1 MWSGVRLN
9 NQVLLKKNKNKTE
22 VLFNTFFGINVSKP
36 LLEQAQTKIDTC
48 FTPYKTHSQQ
58 QREAMETYTLI
69 STDKKYGFEE
79 FLSLTKEYNGK
90 TLYLENV
97 CGLKIITIKVE
108 MTPGD
113 RKALEEQG
121 EITMKDLKN
130 FGYEIDEVCEEEC
143 EWAIRG
149 EIADEERDQIMEELA
164 EHNYDTEELGWTIDG
179 GCMDYEYELVDGK
192 LEFMDD

>member
-1 MWSGVRLN
+1 
-9 NQVLLKKNKNKTE
+9 
-22 VLFNTFFGINVSKP
+22 
-36 LLEQAQTKIDTC
+36 
-48 FTPYKTHSQQ
+48 
-58 QREAMETYTLI
+58 
-69 STDKKYGFEE
+69 
-79 FLSLTKEYNGK
+79 
-90 TLYLENV
+90 
-97 CGLKIITIKVE
+97 
-108 MTPGD
+108 
-113 RKALEEQG
+113 
-121 EITMKDLKN
+121 MKDLKN